1 MNPTPKQPSGDDNNN
16 HLIRGQIRHNQL
28 SARIPESVSRGV
40 FSTGAIVLMGNT
52 EFILDFVLRM
62 QRPHQVVQRV
72 VLPHAVLP
80 QMISTLEKNL
90 DKYQERFGVLPVM
103 PKPIEASQDDASE
116 KTPTLDMPQTKP
128 YQSKSKLDEQF
139 DESTNP
145 HAQSGE
151 GSGSSPGQTAMP
163 DQVTPAGSSNDSP
176 QEPLENQAPNPQSNT
191 DNFDDVTVPSPAA
204 AQQPVKPKIVNH
216 PSIEDIYDDLKTP
229 EDGLIAAYANA
240 VMISH
245 SAAEFNLDFICNF
258 FPRSVVTSRVFI
270 SAPQV
275 VRMLE
280 AIKNTYDEFQK
291 RIIANRKQQIQQ
303 LNQQH
308 DMPDYDPKNPYY
320 KPPQNDDDQNETD
333 EGQGD

>member
-1 MNPTPKQPSGDDNNN
+1 MNTTPQQPSGDDNNN

-72 VLPHAVLP
+72 VLPHAVMP

-90 DKYQERFGVLPVM
+90 EKYQERFGSLPTM
-103 PKPIEASQDDASE
+103 PKPVEQNQEEADKPQSFPSMPEIKPFKPKADA
-116 KTPTLDMPQTKP
+116 PKP
-128 YQSKSKLDEQF
+128 EPSANEHLNTGE
-139 DESTNP
+139 
-145 HAQSGE
+145 AE
-151 GSGSSPGQTAMP
+151 GSGAAAGQTALP
-163 DQVTPAGSSNDSP
+163 DQVSPTPEAGNQAPAQTPANQFAGNHDDEITPPTSSAP
-176 QEPLENQAPNPQSNT
+176 QEP
-191 DNFDDVTVPSPAA
+191 
-204 AQQPVKPKIVNH
+204 VKPRIINH

-245 SAAEFNLDFICNF
+245 SPAEFNLDFICNF
-258 FPRSVVTSRVFI
+258 FPRSVVTARVFI

-280 AIKNTYDEFQK
+280 AVKNTYDEFQK
-291 RIIANRKQQIQQ
+291 RVIANRRQQIQQ

-320 KPPQNDDDQNETD
+320 KPPEQNDDQNETD
-333 EGQGD
+333 EGN